1 MVCIKVGE
9 ISMSMSGEI
18 ENTEREIIAAK
29 KHLDNLKKR
38 LFELQESAQ
47 FLRKFTANE
56 RQAAIERA
64 RLNGK

>member
-1 MVCIKVGE
+1 
-9 ISMSMSGEI
+9 MSGEI